1 MKYILLHC
9 FSLYLLCFS
18 SNLQVEQ
25 RKARENEP
33 LRPIDQIQLH
43 ESMVIKAENLVI
55 VNEAP
60 TSFDQE
66 LVGMMISISFQRK
79 YNSIFTKKE
88 FPGGFFLFDIGK
100 IVSIESGVSDECAAT
115 INVDYG
121 KNGGICNVYL
131 SLSDY
136 APDTITIS
144 KKSLEWR
151 LLKQTQ

>member
-1 MKYILLHC
+1 
-9 FSLYLLCFS
+9 
-18 SNLQVEQ
+18 
-25 RKARENEP
+25 
-33 LRPIDQIQLH
+33 
-43 ESMVIKAENLVI
+43 MVIKAENLVI

-100 IVSIESGVSDECAAT
+100 IVSIESGKSDEGAAT

-121 KNGGICNVYL
+121 KNGRISNVYL